1 MLPIKDWKF
10 IYWFVI
16 FSLLFVP
23 IFNSFCKNLQSLIKC
38 NLTNKEYKTILDKLK
53 SDNKRLSSKVRYYKT
68 QEGLK
73 SVIKERLNKVEDGE
87 VLIKLDGKN

>member
-1 MLPIKDWKF
+1 MLLIKDWKF

-23 IFNSFCKNLQSLIKC
+23 IFNSFCVNLKSLVKS
-38 NLTNKEYKTILDKLK
+38 NLTNAEYRKTVNKLK
-53 SDNKRLSSKVRYYKT
+53 SDNKKLLNKVKYYKT
-68 QEGLK
+68 SEGLK

-87 VLIKLDGKN
+87 VLIKLSD